1 MSNRI
6 ERAAASPGRVR
17 RGVRSAAKPSA
28 RATRGATSRRANTKA
43 PRGPSPWWGR
53 LLVLAAVVL
62 VSAAG
67 TQAWVALESLP
78 VKRITV
84 TGALEHTRK
93 EAVQGMLQSSL
104 SGGFLNADLQLMR
117 RQLEGLPWVYQ
128 ATVRRRWPS
137 SLEIQV
143 VEQLPI
149 ARWGANGFLNHEGV
163 VFRSDKQ
170 GNWDSLPLLTGP
182 EGSAPTL
189 MARYLRLAEILAPL
203 DLSVKELRVDERGQI
218 DAHLAS
224 GVRLV
229 IGSDDFFERMQRFAL
244 IYRRELAPRVDEI
257 ESVDLRYTS
266 GVAVAFR
273 DTSQVAGL

>member
-1 MSNRI
+1 MSNGLDSV
-6 ERAAASPGRVR
+6 AASAGRVR
-17 RGVRSAAKPSA
+17 RGARSAAKPSA
-28 RATRGATSRRANTKA
+28 RATRGATPRRANA
-43 PRGPSPWWGR
+43 RASRGPSPWWGR

-104 SGGFLNADLQLMR
+104 SGGFLNADLQHMR
-117 RQLEGLPWVYQ
+117 RQLEGLPWVHQ

-143 VEQLPI
+143 IEQLPI

-170 GNWDSLPLLTGP
+170 GNWDSLPLLSGP
-182 EGSAPTL
+182 EGSAPAL

-218 DAHLAS
+218 DAHLAT
-224 GVRLV
+224 GLRLV
-229 IGSDDFFERMQRFAL
+229 IGSEHFFERMQRFAL
-244 IYRRELAPRVDEI
+244 IYRRELATRVDEI
-257 ESVDLRYTS
+257 ESVDLRYAR
-266 GVAVAFR
+266 GAAVAFR